1 MSRKSTPPE
10 PRPVGRPK
18 STPDGTRIRGFRV
31 TDAEWSL
38 LKAYL
43 AKLRGRRKSNTSG
56 TGPEP
61 PG

>member
-1 MSRKSTPPE
+1 MPRKSDPPG

-18 STPDGTRIRGFRV
+18 SNPDGTKVRGFRV

-43 AKLRGRRKSNTSG
+43 AKLRGRRKSNTD
-56 TGPEP
+56 GPSTEP
-61 PG
+61 PK